1 MAPLIGAVHS
11 RGIVSNA
18 ERWFSMVELP
28 RGDVSESRR
37 GGPGVLELLLIDMRN
52 ASRSG
57 YIRCEA
63 PRLSGATG
71 QITVHDGAPRLALYE
86 SPDGDL
92 KMGHVALGAIRE
104 AALHEDSRLSLH
116 EGVDVRLIEELH
128 PLALLHIEEGE
139 VIAWTGDDSDEE
151 WWVQRQRRR
160 TGWKRLDAW
169 QSEDPS
175 QPLPDAAD
183 RISPIRYEAG
193 DELIPGMVAVVDAEE
208 PNEVVT
214 VARHLGEIGHPLLIL
229 TRIPPSRMEI
239 EHGIPA
245 QVTRWLTEKGDGSE
259 QVLAPSLEEVRRAVD
274 DFLHSSQRCVM
285 VLDGAEFLSGL
296 HGIERLLGLL
306 RSLVDTVT
314 SADHLLLIPCDLS
327 AWSLKE
333 RTIMMREVDRISSS
347 LVAEWSLRPAIVEG
361 HPFCSD
367 DWTPFELPEP
377 MQETAAV
384 APTTEGAVQD
394 RAEVDVDAHRFS
406 ITGLVEEWRQ
416 ERSDEV
422 AGVAETV
429 SHAAVKSTNE
439 DLPDWATSPSANMLE
454 DEIQSPV
461 QSTVQ
466 SPVQAESPVIE
477 EELNPEPEVIVV
489 EAEPEPIRPKR
500 ATVNHRG
507 NAPRRVKKRR
517 ITKSQL
523 SNRGLVGAASL
534 SAEVGEMAVVAEDQT
549 SRDELTSAAG
559 LAAEVVE
566 LPEEIDYR
574 QMDKGLTDA
583 VKGARV
589 VKAEVPDPDYIDLH
603 QKSLDAA
610 KEAAA
615 GEGWAFDAPPLSDN
629 PSVRESASRA
639 QRTSRFTEWLA
650 QQERSDLRALSGA
663 FSGVSVQE
671 DTIWQRIAEL
681 QSDGVDMAE
690 VIEMF
695 ELDPESALHLLE
707 EAER

>member
-1 MAPLIGAVHS
+1 
-11 RGIVSNA
+11 
-18 ERWFSMVELP
+18 MVELP
-28 RGDVSESRR
+28 RGEVSESRR
-37 GGPGVLELLLIDMRN
+37 GGSGVLELLLVDMRN

-63 PRLSGATG
+63 PRLSGAIG

-139 VIAWTGDDSDEE
+139 VIAWTGGDSDEE
-151 WWVQRQRRR
+151 WWAQRQRRR
-160 TGWKRLDAW
+160 PGWKRLDAW
-169 QSEDPS
+169 QSEEPS
-175 QPLPDAAD
+175 APLPDAAD
-183 RISPIRYEAG
+183 RESPLRYEAG
-193 DELIPGMVAVVDAEE
+193 DELIPGTVSVVDAEE
-208 PNEVVT
+208 PNEVVA

-274 DFLHSSQRCVM
+274 DFLHSSQRCVI
-285 VLDGAEFLSGL
+285 VLDGAEFLSGI

-347 LVAEWSLRPAIVEG
+347 LVAEWALRPSIVEG
-361 HPFCSD
+361 HPFCAD

-377 MQETAAV
+377 EQDSATV
-384 APTTEGAVQD
+384 APATAGAAQDSTEI
-394 RAEVDVDAHRFS
+394 DVDAHRFS
-406 ITGLVEEWRQ
+406 ISGLVEEWRQ

-422 AGVAETV
+422 VAVADTV
-429 SHAAVKSTNE
+429 SRATGKPPIE
-439 DLPDWATSPSANMLE
+439 ELPDWATSPSANMLE
-454 DEIQSPV
+454 DE
-461 QSTVQ
+461 VQ
-466 SPVQAESPVIE
+466 SPVSEESQVIE
-477 EELNPEPEVIVV
+477 EESKQAPAEIVV
-489 EAEPEPIRPKR
+489 EAEPEPVVPKGV
-500 ATVNHRG
+500 TVNHRG

-517 ITKSQL
+517 ITKAQL
-523 SNRGLVGAASL
+523 SSGELVGAASL
-534 SAEVGEMAVVAEDQT
+534 SSEVGEMVAVVEDHT

-559 LAAEVVE
+559 LATEVVG

-574 QMDKGLTDA
+574 QMDEGLTDA
-583 VKGARV
+583 VKGARA
-589 VKAEVPDPDYIDLH
+589 VKAEVPDLDFIDLH
-603 QKSLDAA
+603 QNSLDAA

-650 QQERSDLRALSGA
+650 EQEKSDLRAMSGA
-663 FSGVSVQE
+663 FAGVSAQE
-671 DTIWQRIAEL
+671 DTIWQRIAAL
-681 QSDGVDMAE
+681 QSDGVDMSE
-690 VIEMF
+690 VIDMF
-695 ELDPESALHLLE
+695 ELDPENGMNLLE